1 MFQIQSV
8 FAARLKEHCGRS
20 NGSLL
25 ADMSTALDCKAKAEG
40 PGLEPKFHAKE
51 SFTLPRQ
58 FQRQSHFQGCENL
71 WLAAL
76 MLSAR
81 ASSKTKASRY
91 SNMKWKCHGI

>member
-51 SFTLPRQ
+51 SFHPATTVPEAVTLPR
-58 FQRQSHFQGCENL
+58 L
-71 WLAAL
+71 
-76 MLSAR
+76 
-81 ASSKTKASRY
+81 
-91 SNMKWKCHGI
+91 